1 MIKKCSTHFMINT
14 KLNCK
19 MLIKNKM
26 KNILIS
32 GTESL
37 NKNSYKKILRNIK
50 MIIIKKLEKKNM
62 KN

>member
-37 NKNSYKKILRNIK
+37 NKDSYKKL
-50 MIIIKKLEKKNM
+50 
-62 KN
+62 